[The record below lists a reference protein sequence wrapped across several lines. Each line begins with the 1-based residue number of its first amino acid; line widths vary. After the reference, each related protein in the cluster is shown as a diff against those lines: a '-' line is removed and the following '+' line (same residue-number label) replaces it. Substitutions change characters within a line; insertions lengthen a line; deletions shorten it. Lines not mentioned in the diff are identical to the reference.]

1 MANNILQRFNIRG
14 IIAVLVILIGFYM
27 LHDKETPNDV
37 KMAVIGLMGTVLG
50 YYFVSSERNKKKDD
64 NENK

>member
-1 MANNILQRFNIRG
+1 
-14 IIAVLVILIGFYM
+14 M

-50 YYFVSSERNKKKDD
+50 YYFVMSEQNKKKD
-64 NENK
+64 ENNINK

>member
-1 MANNILQRFNIRG
+1 MFSRFNIRG
-14 IIAVLVILIGFYM
+14 IIGVLVIIIGFYL

-50 YYFVSSERNKKKDD
+50 FYFVSSERNKKINND
-64 NENK
+64 NEIK

>member
-1 MANNILQRFNIRG
+1 
-14 IIAVLVILIGFYM
+14 M

-50 YYFVSSERNKKKDD
+50 YYFVSSERNKTKTNDD
-64 NENK
+64 TSSKI

>member
-14 IIAVLVILIGFYM
+14 IIAVLVVLIGFYM